1 MQIFLIAAPDLSV
14 VVVMLPTFVS
24 ASSGIVVVP
33 VIVQACPLVVALVD
47 YIADTVD
54 IDSDMVA

>member
-1 MQIFLIAAPDLSV
+1 
-14 VVVMLPTFVS
+14 MLPTFVS